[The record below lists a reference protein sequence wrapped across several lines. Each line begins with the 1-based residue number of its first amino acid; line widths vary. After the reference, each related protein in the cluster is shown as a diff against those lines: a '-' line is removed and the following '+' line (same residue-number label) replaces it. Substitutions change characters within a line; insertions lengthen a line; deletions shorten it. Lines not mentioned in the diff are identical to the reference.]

1 MIHTCGI
8 NCVSCNEWPQTVIS
22 VLFIDITRPLSGP
35 RQLYSSAPGWP
46 LVVYFYYVSP
56 VADHYASLTPDAFR
70 YGHSCFRRMPDAIH
84 DELVEVVSAKFSTG
98 QLHEADI
105 DALTRRI
112 SN

>member
-1 MIHTCGI
+1 
-8 NCVSCNEWPQTVIS
+8 
-22 VLFIDITRPLSGP
+22 
-35 RQLYSSAPGWP
+35 
-46 LVVYFYYVSP
+46 
-56 VADHYASLTPDAFR
+56 
-70 YGHSCFRRMPDAIH
+70 MPDAIH